1 MAPKRVVPL
10 LLSCFVTSASGF
22 QNVANLPETFCVT
35 YLSTY
40 LVPISGINTDRSSS
54 EGPSLSFSTV
64 VDDFTS
70 RKQNAQ
76 TSSSFPLDDPLSTSA
91 RDVSV
96 TTSFPANTET
106 STLDPTEIP
115 EPDGRDVV
123 FRIIPSSDDT
133 KRSFHKRALGGYV
146 GSQTDL
152 CDDAVVYNLFQGR
165 LYEGGFPIYYNSESY
180 KELRGEEGPLPRGAV
195 TTTFLDDGGYIEF
208 ISSSLPGGRAGFCQ
222 VSSSG
227 QVYLTFESSPP
238 DCAPVRL
245 AVIGDEAST
254 SDTLSTRTRATSV
267 AQDLT
272 ETTGIPVE
280 TSLEPILTQSTS
292 IDASLT
298 QDLPQTKSVQ
308 TTARFFKSSTT
319 SINLPDGPTQTSILS
334 SVAID
339 PTSKDPAVPSS
350 SSDPILSTTTDIV
363 SSLTDIA
370 SIDSTS
376 TEYVFPPEE
385 TSTTG
390 INNEI
395 DASSSSKTDIASVSQ
410 ASTFDDT
417 FSSETTATTSLS
429 VDPIPNTEL
438 DTTIT
443 TDTTTTFTTEAISLT
458 ETSTAGDTSTA
469 LETSSTAESSVDTTE
484 TTIADTATTSGTE
497 TSTAADTSTTL
508 ESSSIAELSVDSTT
522 RTNPAD
528 DTTSDT
534 TAADT
539 TAAETTAADTT
550 AADTAAA
557 DTTAPDAAPTTAD
570 ATTVLPQTF

>member
-1 MAPKRVVPL
+1 MTPKRVVPL
-10 LLSCFVTSASGF
+10 LLSCFVTTASSF
-22 QNVANLPETFCVT
+22 DKVVDLPETYCVT

-40 LVPISGINTDRSSS
+40 LAPISGINTGLSSS
-54 EGPSLSFSTV
+54 EDSSLSISTV

-70 RKQNAQ
+70 DTQDTQ
-76 TSSSFPLDDPLSTSA
+76 TSSSFPLDDPISTSV

-96 TTSFPANTET
+96 TTSFPTNTET
-106 STLDPTEIP
+106 FTLDPTEIP

-123 FRIIPSSDDT
+123 FRVIPSSDDT
-133 KRSFHKRALGGYV
+133 RRSLHGRALGGYV

-208 ISSSLPGGRAGFCQ
+208 VSSSLPGGRAGFCQ

-227 QVYLTFESSPP
+227 QVYLTFGSSPT

-245 AVIGDEAST
+245 AVIGVEECLDEAST
-254 SDTLSTRTRATSV
+254 SDTLSTRTRVTSDV
-267 AQDLT
+267 QDLT
-272 ETTGIPVE
+272 EITRTTVE
-280 TSLEPILTQSTS
+280 TSLEPIFTQSTS

-298 QDLPQTKSVQ
+298 QDVPQTKSFQ
-308 TTARFFKSSTT
+308 TTTLFFNSSTT
-319 SINLPDGPTQTSILS
+319 NMNFPDGPTQSSIPS
-334 SVAID
+334 SVTID
-339 PTSKDPAVPSS
+339 STSKDPAVLSS

-376 TEYVFPPEE
+376 TEPAFPPEE

-395 DASSSSKTDIASVSQ
+395 DTSSSS
-410 ASTFDDT
+410 
-417 FSSETTATTSLS
+417 E
-429 VDPIPNTEL
+429 
-438 DTTIT
+438 

-458 ETSTAGDTSTA
+458 ETSTTGDTSTA
-469 LETSSTAESSVDTTE
+469 LETGSTTESSVDTTE

-497 TSTAADTSTTL
+497 ATSLTETSTAADTSTAL
-508 ESSSIAELSVDSTT
+508 ESSSTAELSVDSTT
-522 RTNPAD
+522 TGTNPAD

-534 TAADT
+534 TAVDT
-539 TAAETTAADTT
+539 TATLETTAADTSAADTTAADTT
-550 AADTAAA
+550 AADT
-557 DTTAPDAAPTTAD
+557 TAPNAAPTTAD
-570 ATTVLPQTF
+570 ATTTLPQTF